1 MRAHIAVVG
10 VLFLAAGASS
20 LSASPVTISG
30 SGIVTSLGDPEDV
43 CVPCAMEVLGFSF
56 DVGDTLTFSLSF
68 ETPSADQAPGDP
80 TFGSYDLG
88 SGMFTLDGGKFTT
101 PALTGAQILNTP
113 GPAGPFEIADELSI
127 AANSPGQP
135 QLRRIGLGL
144 SGSDTVGNWLTTD
157 QWPADVAATLNA
169 APVNTVW
176 LFDNIAEHGTFARLG
191 DVHFT
196 QTTSVP
202 EPLTIVLVGTGL
214 AGIGARRRVLSRSR

>member
-30 SGIVTSLGDPEDV
+30 SGIVTSLGNPEDV

-56 DVGDTLTFSLSF
+56 DLGDTLTFSLTF
-68 ETPSADQAPGDP
+68 ERPSADQAPGDP
-80 TFGSYDLG
+80 TLGSYDLG
-88 SGMFTLDGGKFTT
+88 SGAFMVSDGGTFTT

-113 GPAGPFEIADELSI
+113 GPAGPFEIADELLI
-127 AANSPGQP
+127 VANSPGQP

-144 SGSDTVGNWLTTD
+144 EGSDIIGNWLTTD

-169 APVNTVW
+169 APANTVW
-176 LFDNIAEHGTFARLG
+176 LFDNIAEHGTFARLS

-202 EPLTIVLVGTGL
+202 EPLTIVLVGMGL
-214 AGIGARRRVLSRSR
+214 AGIGTRRAFSRPR